1 MAERRKSA
9 ESQADTVVSPPI
21 LIRTLPHRER
31 HPGGEPPSED
41 TIAMPRPTAA
51 QLAYG
56 SCTVIFST
64 LAMLLLS
71 QTSSGL
77 GIALITLSALALG
90 LLVAVT
96 VPLPTPTPSAA
107 APTPAPAPAPVER
120 VPVQRET
127 ASVSAAAA
135 PEPVREPAGP

>member
-1 MAERRKSA
+1 
-9 ESQADTVVSPPI
+9 
-21 LIRTLPHRER
+21 
-31 HPGGEPPSED
+31 
-41 TIAMPRPTAA
+41 MPRPNAA

-77 GIALITLSALALG
+77 GIAVIALSALALG

-96 VPLPTPTPSAA
+96 VPLPKSAPAA
-107 APTPAPAPAPVER
+107 AERPAARQHTPAGRPTASVGSTAATEPV
-120 VPVQRET
+120 RET
-127 ASVSAAAA
+127 AS
-135 PEPVREPAGP
+135 P